1 MLVNRDRLHNALQ
14 ALKPAIGSQKY
25 IPALQHVHLSAS
37 SHALTLSATDAE
49 ASMSV
54 TIPIEEGP
62 DWVGLAPGKDLCSI
76 IKSIPKGSTLTL
88 EVEGGYLWIRDK
100 GAVTSLPIKDP
111 KDFPLLSSR
120 PTGGIHWAKLDPRGA
135 ISRSKDA
142 TKPTLS
148 GVLLHLGH
156 GKARVVSTDGFQ
168 LAMAETDGY
177 GGPEERI
184 IIPASALPMIP
195 EGAGLAWDDSRLY
208 WSAPG
213 LEGSIRRII
222 GNYPSYEKVLPKPAE
237 RSVVMDREAFHA
249 ALKAVSIKRDEYNR
263 NVRLYFDFPDL
274 RVEFTH
280 PDKGTAT
287 ACLGF
292 GGEAVP
298 FNLAFN
304 LDYLLALCST
314 LKGQEVRYSF
324 KDEISQGDWTDPSD
338 PGFRLVL
345 MPVRYAK

>member
-1 MLVNRDRLHNALQ
+1 MIVSRDRFHNALQ
-14 ALKPAIGSQKY
+14 AIKPALGGKY
-25 IPALQHVHLSAS
+25 LPVLGYIRLQSSRCALI
-37 SHALTLSATDAE
+37 LSATDAE

-62 DWVGLAPGKDLCSI
+62 DWVGLIPGKDRCSI
-76 IKSIPKGSTLTL
+76 VKGIPKGSIPTL
-88 EVEGGYLWIRDK
+88 EVEGNQLWIRDK
-100 GAVTSLPIKDP
+100 GSVTSLPVKDP
-111 KDFPLLSSR
+111 KDFPLLPQR
-120 PTGGIHWAKLDPRGA
+120 PAGGIHWAKLDPRGA
-135 ISRSKDA
+135 IARSKDA

-168 LAMAETDGY
+168 LAVAETDGY
-177 GGPEERI
+177 QGPETRI
-184 IIPASALPMIP
+184 IIPASVLPMIP
-195 EGAGLAWDDSRLY
+195 EGAGLVWDDSRFY
-208 WSAPG
+208 WTAPG
-213 LEGSIRRII
+213 LEGSVRRIT
-222 GNYPSYEKVLPKPAE
+222 GNYPSYEKVLPKPGE
-237 RSVVMDREAFHA
+237 HFVVMDRKALHA

-304 LDYLLALCST
+304 IDYLLRLCST
-314 LKGQEVRYSF
+314 LKGEEVRYSF